1 MRGDRFAYFLNVMH
15 YCIWLHAISY
25 SNFMHKLV
33 FGSIRLLPGICVQG
47 IVRRDFMLIWQCVN
61 SNYMSFKYDKK
72 KGLYIGWAKYKFDY
86 IYSCYPGFLSFVILG
101 LIYKNYGAVNH
112 VIAMTTLLVTIVICY
127 IPAYKAV
134 FADNRYLKYFKEFET
149 KGKKWHKKWKR
160 ITIVFC
166 FGGFAIVIF
175 RVAILFDIM
184 IGLENFRFPI
194 LGH

>member
-61 SNYMSFKYDKK
+61 SNYMSLSMIKRRGF
-72 KGLYIGWAKYKFDY
+72 YIGWAKYKFDY

-134 FADNRYLKYFKEFET
+134 FADNRYLKYFKRIRN
-149 KGKKWHKKWKR
+149 KR
-160 ITIVFC
+160 KEM
-166 FGGFAIVIF
+166 A
-175 RVAILFDIM
+175 
-184 IGLENFRFPI
+184 
-194 LGH
+194 